1 MTRSLERR
9 PSIAPQTEE
18 NTMTLERRLSTAPL
32 CRNLFGAV
40 DHEQTGENLMTL
52 EKRTATAPLC
62 RNLFGAVDHEQL
74 SRDLNR
80 QLEEM
85 AERDQ
90 RRWNFSFDTEEPLD
104 GEYRWETVPWDR
116 TASFYRG
123 SEAGEDEVTE
133 EIHVRPN
140 RLDDEESKASLAETN
155 RENIS
160 SVSNTL
166 RFPSEG
172 TPVRRKRTK
181 ASPDNARITDFF
193 VKRRRS
199 SDSRPLKSPLSF
211 PSEALWKGLR

>member
-1 MTRSLERR
+1 MTRSLQRR
-9 PSIAPQTEE
+9 LSIAPQTEE
-18 NTMTLERRLSTAPL
+18 NTMFLERRLSTAPL
-32 CRNLFGAV
+32 CRNLFGGV
-40 DHEQTGENLMTL
+40 DHVQTGENLMTL

-80 QLEEM
+80 PAAGGDGRAGPAAVELQLRHGR
-85 AERDQ
+85 ASG
-90 RRWNFSFDTEEPLD
+90 RRVPLGD
-104 GEYRWETVPWDR
+104 GAMGPDR
-116 TASFYRG
+116 IVLPG
-123 SEAGEDEVTE
+123 SVSS
-133 EIHVRPN
+133 
-140 RLDDEESKASLAETN
+140 RL
-155 RENIS
+155 
-160 SVSNTL
+160 SNTL

-199 SDSRPLKSPLSF
+199 SDSRSLKSPLSF